1 MSPSK
6 SLCVA
11 RRFAVAVILASVCGC
26 VTVDEEAKAAV
37 ESLRRGEDASAIAWG
52 NELAYKSLY
61 SQNLGLVEAGRVNM
75 LAGNY
80 GEATRR
86 FRAAVDSAVER
97 SETAPKMKISDWGNT
112 AMSATVT
119 DDRTR
124 QYYLPPYEINLA
136 LEYGIV
142 SQLLVGMRE
151 DALVDSRLSVYV
163 QDTLAETCG
172 ADLAKEP
179 EGSSAS
185 SRAIVNKQSAQLA
198 EMIAATRNS
207 WENPALWWLTG
218 LLFEANGEL
227 DMAWQSY
234 RKAAAIRPDNAY
246 FAADAARAEKGV
258 TPRAGQ
264 AKLVVVY
271 DQGFV
276 PMRESLEVPI
286 PLYTGFSMQIPKYSS
301 NSFYEN
307 KVFVAG
313 SAGAKQACP
322 AVNIRSLAAR
332 DLKEQLPGIVVRNIT
347 RAAVQA
353 GAQAAVNARGNDYA
367 SIGMFLFNVA
377 VSACRSAD
385 TRSWRTLPASQQV
398 WCDSGMSPGVY
409 DVAVNVNG
417 RTLNARV
424 PLAAGE
430 TRLLW
435 IADAGSVVRGASA
448 PLAGRGAPPMDLSGK
463 EVVK

>member
-1 MSPSK
+1 MSPVK
-6 SLCVA
+6 IIA
-11 RRFAVAVILASVCGC
+11 RFSAVAAIASLCGC
-26 VTVDEEAKAAV
+26 VTVDREAKAAL
-37 ESLRRGEDASAIAWG
+37 EALDRGDDAKAVSWG
-52 NELAYKSLY
+52 NELADESHY
-61 SQNLGLVEAGRVNM
+61 SRNLGLVEAGRVNL

-80 GEATRR
+80 PEATRR

-97 SETAPKMKISDWGNT
+97 SETAPKMKVSDWGNT
-112 AMSATVT
+112 AMAATVT

-142 SQLLVGMRE
+142 AQALSGLRE
-151 DALVDSRLSVYV
+151 DALVDARLSVYV

-179 EGSSAS
+179 NGASAT
-185 SRAIVNKQSAQLA
+185 SRSIADKQSASLE
-198 EMIAATRNS
+198 EMIASTRNS

-218 LLFEANGEL
+218 VLFEANGEL

-234 RKAAAIRPDNAY
+234 RKAAAIRPENAF
-246 FAADAARAEKGV
+246 FAADAARAEKGA
-258 TPRAGQ
+258 TPSAGK

-286 PLYTGFSMQIPKYSS
+286 PIYTGFAIHIPKYSKD
-301 NSFYEN
+301 SFAEN
-307 KVFVAG
+307 GVSVAG
-313 SAGAKQACP
+313 SAGATPASP
-322 AVNIRSLAAR
+322 AVNVRSLAAR
-332 DLKEQLPGIVVRNIT
+332 DLKEQMPGIVARNVT

-353 GAQAAVNARGNDYA
+353 GAQAAVNASGNNYA
-367 SIGMFLFNVA
+367 KIGMFIVNIV
-377 VSACRSAD
+377 VSAMRSAD

-398 WCDSGMSPGVY
+398 WCDSGMAPGTY
-409 DVAVNVNG
+409 DVAVVVNG
-417 RTLNARV
+417 RTVTARV

-435 IADAGSVVRGASA
+435 IADTGKVVRGASA
-448 PLAGRGAPPMDLSGK
+448 PLAGRGAAPMDLNGK
-463 EVVK
+463 EVLK